1 VDDFIIDI
9 ARSTTPSKNIQL
21 GGRDGFKTFSHGI
34 TNWIRKKRRIDGGW
48 HIAMARQLRLFFCTT
63 VLLTRELQI
72 QIGEAYDLLM
82 KVHTAVRIAV
92 PKNSLPVY
100 QAVINDLLDAMV
112 VLCAPHTPSL
122 CNSIKYHWPRHWQNT
137 RRELGCSAA
146 EKSLERKL
154 GETQK
159 RNFKFTNGR
168 NDVEVRR

>member
-1 VDDFIIDI
+1 MDDFIIDI

-63 VLLTRELQI
+63 ALLTPELQI

-112 VLCAPHTPSL
+112 NCRAVCPPHPL
-122 CNSIKYHWPRHWQNT
+122 PLQNT

-168 NDVEVRR
+168 NDVEVPR